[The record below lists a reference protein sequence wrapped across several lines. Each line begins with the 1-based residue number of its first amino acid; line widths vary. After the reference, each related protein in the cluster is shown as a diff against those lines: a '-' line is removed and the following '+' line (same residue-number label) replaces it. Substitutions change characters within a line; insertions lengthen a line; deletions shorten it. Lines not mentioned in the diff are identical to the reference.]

1 MSDASKTKS
10 DAKTKSP
17 AAEGMSRRS
26 LLKGTAATLGTAAL
40 FDAVRMAFPGG
51 VPSAHAAAPETTKA
65 ILGYI
70 ALMDASPLVIAKEKG
85 FFAKHGVPD
94 VEVNKQASWGATRDN
109 LVLGGE
115 KNGIDG
121 AHILSPMPYLISAG
135 KVTQNNV
142 PTPMVILARLNL
154 DAQGISVSNEYKDL
168 KVTADASALKTAFAK
183 KRADGKEVKIAMT
196 FPGGTHD
203 LWIRYWLASAG
214 IDPDKD
220 VSTIVVPPPQ
230 MVANMKVGTMDAFC
244 VGEPWNE
251 QLVNQGIGFTA
262 CTTGEIWKNHPE
274 KALGMRADFVEKNP
288 NTTRAILMAVMEA
301 QQWCDKMEN
310 KQELAEIVGKRQ
322 WFNVPVADIIGR
334 LKGDIN
340 YGNGRVEKGT
350 DLYMK
355 FWKEHASYP
364 FKSHDAW
371 FITEDIRWGK
381 FEPSTDINALVNKV
395 NREDIWRDAAKALG
409 VAAADIPA
417 GTSRGKETFFDGKV
431 FDPAD
436 PQAYLKSL
444 GIKRVEA

>member
-1 MSDASKTKS
+1 
-10 DAKTKSP
+10 
-17 AAEGMSRRS
+17 MSRRS

-51 VPSAHAAAPETTKA
+51 VPSAYAAAPETTKA

-70 ALMDASPLVIAKEKG
+70 ALIDASPLVIAKEKG

-154 DAQGISVSNEYKDL
+154 DAQAVSVSNEYKDL
-168 KVTADASALKTAFAK
+168 KVTTDASALKAAFAK
-183 KRADGKEVKIAMT
+183 KRADGKEVKVAMT

-288 NTTRAILMAVMEA
+288 NTTRAILKAVMEA

-350 DLYMK
+350 DQYMK
-355 FWKEHASYP
+355 FWKDHASYP

-395 NREDIWRDAAKALG
+395 NREDIWREAAKELG